1 MANSSNQNRPT
12 PTISTSPDEAQGR
25 RRSAGVGSADGGRRR
40 SGGSG
45 GGGSSIAIN
54 LVLAILVAGL
64 MVAGWFLA
72 NQHQMLVE
80 EQRARKSAEQRLVVL
95 EDRLRVT
102 DEALTETG
110 ADTGK
115 QINRWESE
123 IRKLWAVANE
133 RNKDWIKANEAAV
146 AAGAKQAKNLQA
158 AQQKLQQQLAAL
170 DASVAKLGKLS
181 TSVASVDKKVKDV
194 AATQQEMVG
203 RVNAAR
209 QAVASL
215 QAGLTNRVEENE
227 QAVASMDA
235 YRGLLNKRLADL
247 ERALALPSGG

>member
-12 PTISTSPDEAQGR
+12 PTISTSPDEPQAR
-25 RRSAGVGSADGGRRR
+25 RRSGRGGGRRR
-40 SGGSG
+40 PDGGGSS
-45 GGGSSIAIN
+45 SSIAIN
-54 LVLAILVAGL
+54 FVLAILVAGL

-72 NQHQMLVE
+72 NQHQLLAE
-80 EQRARKSAEQRLVVL
+80 EQKARKSAEQRLVVL

-115 QINRWESE
+115 QIDRWESE

-133 RNKDWIKANEAAV
+133 RNKGWIKANEAAV
-146 AAGAKQAKNLQA
+146 AAGKKQTKALEASQAKV
-158 AQQKLQQQLAAL
+158 QQQLAAL
-170 DASVAKLGKLS
+170 DAAITKLGKLS
-181 TSVASVDKKVKDV
+181 DNIAAVDKKTEEI
-194 AATQQEMVG
+194 AATQKDMIG

-235 YRGLLNKRLADL
+235 YRSQLNKRLTDL
-247 ERALALPSGG
+247 ERSLALPAGG

>member
-1 MANSSNQNRPT
+1 MANNSNQNRPT
-12 PTISTSPDEAQGR
+12 PTLSTSPDESQGR
-25 RRSAGVGSADGGRRR
+25 RRAGGVGSADAGRRR
-40 SGGSG
+40 SGGS

-72 NQHQMLVE
+72 NQHQMLSE
-80 EQRARKSAEQRLVVL
+80 EQQARKAAEQRLLVL

-146 AAGAKQAKNLQA
+146 AAGAKQAKTLQA
-158 AQQKLQQQLAAL
+158 AQQKLQQQLTAL
-170 DASVAKLGKLS
+170 DASVAELGKLS
-181 TSVASVDKKVKDV
+181 TSIARVDKKVGDV

-235 YRGLLNKRLADL
+235 YRGQLNKRLADL

>member
-12 PTISTSPDEAQGR
+12 PTISTSPDEGQTSR
-25 RRSAGVGSADGGRRR
+25 RGGGGGGRRR
-40 SGGSG
+40 PNGGGSS
-45 GGGSSIAIN
+45 SSIAIN

-72 NQHQMLVE
+72 NQHQILNE
-80 EQRARKSAEQRLVVL
+80 EQQARKSAEQRLVVL

-146 AAGAKQAKNLQA
+146 AAGAKQTESLQA
-158 AQQKLQQQLAAL
+158 SLQASQQKLQQQLATL
-170 DASVAKLGKLS
+170 NASVTKLGKLRGS
-181 TSVASVDKKVKDV
+181 IAAVDKKTQDV
-194 AATQQEMVG
+194 AATQREMVG

-235 YRGLLNKRLADL
+235 YRSQLNRRLVEL
-247 ERALALPSGG
+247 ERALVPPISG

>member
-1 MANSSNQNRPT
+1 MANQNRPT
-12 PTISTSPDEAQGR
+12 PTISTDSDDPQ
-25 RRSAGVGSADGGRRR
+25 GRRR
-40 SGGSG
+40 SGGKGGRRRPDGSG
-45 GGGSSIAIN
+45 SSSSIAIN
-54 LVLAILVAGL
+54 VVLAILVAGL

-72 NQHQMLVE
+72 NQHQMLAQ
-80 EQRARKSAEQRLVVL
+80 EQKSRKEAEQRLVVL

-133 RNKDWIKANEAAV
+133 RNKGWIKANEAAV
-146 AAGAKQAKNLQA
+146 AAGSKQTKALQA
-158 AQQKLQQQLAAL
+158 SQAQVQKQLAAL
-170 DASVAKLGKLS
+170 DTAIEKLGKLS
-181 TSVASVDKKVKDV
+181 GSVSSIDKKTADL
-194 AATQQEMVG
+194 AATQEAMVG

-235 YRGLLNKRLADL
+235 YRSQLNKRIANL
-247 ERALALPSGG
+247 ESALALPPGG

>member
-1 MANSSNQNRPT
+1 MANSTNQNRPT
-12 PTISTSPDEAQGR
+12 PTISASPDESQGR
-25 RRSAGVGSADGGRRR
+25 RRGGGVGGADSGRRR
-40 SGGSG
+40 SGGS

-72 NQHQMLVE
+72 NQHQMLGE
-80 EQRARKSAEQRLVVL
+80 EQQARKSAEQRLLVL

-146 AAGAKQAKNLQA
+146 AAGAKQSKSLQA
-158 AQQKLQQQLAAL
+158 TQQKLQQQLAAL

-181 TSVASVDKKVKDV
+181 DSIAGVDKKVQDV
-194 AATQQEMVG
+194 AETQQQMVG

-235 YRGLLNKRLADL
+235 YRGQLNKRLADL